1 MQACSCF
8 GGRARLEEIFRG
20 SAGKSKVTQ
29 GHLEPNAAEGI
40 SGERGPENECRA
52 NRIWK
57 AGRERIVSQRVLET
71 ATSNWLFLFALS
83 ERFPVR

>member
-1 MQACSCF
+1 M
-8 GGRARLEEIFRG
+8 
-20 SAGKSKVTQ
+20 AGKSKVTQ

-57 AGRERIVSQRVLET
+57 AGREQRVSQRFLET
-71 ATSNWLFLFALS
+71 TTPNCLFLLALS
-83 ERFPVR
+83 ERFSVQGSGSGMHVFILSDNY